1 MLTFLTPKKNTIY
14 KPKKKMGVSVLRKEA
29 PEFFQISESVA
40 DSINKRSQKEIKS
53 ERIVLP
59 WNKNKIAFKIRNVLT
74 PNECKLLIQASE
86 AAGYEPAM
94 VNIGGGRQILN
105 TDYRDSYRV
114 MIDHSNIV
122 KAIYDKAI
130 GNNTEVLNVL
140 CQLNESIKPVEI
152 NERLRYLKYH
162 VGQKFTMHMDGSYSR
177 PSNHPNSGDRSYFT
191 ILIYLNKNYVGSTRL
206 FSGYNCEDREIYDV
220 LPEEGMIFIHQH
232 DILHSGAEILSGTK
246 YAIRSDV
253 LCRYEN
259 QNVKEKKNIKCDTKK

>member
-1 MLTFLTPKKNTIY
+1 
-14 KPKKKMGVSVLRKEA
+14 MGAPVLRKEA

-59 WNKNKIAFKIRNVLT
+59 WNKNKIAFKVRNVLT

-122 KAIYDKAI
+122 KAIYD
-130 GNNTEVLNVL
+130 
-140 CQLNESIKPVEI
+140 
-152 NERLRYLKYH
+152 
-162 VGQKFTMHMDGSYSR
+162 
-177 PSNHPNSGDRSYFT
+177 
-191 ILIYLNKNYVGSTRL
+191 
-206 FSGYNCEDREIYDV
+206 
-220 LPEEGMIFIHQH
+220 
-232 DILHSGAEILSGTK
+232 
-246 YAIRSDV
+246 
-253 LCRYEN
+253 
-259 QNVKEKKNIKCDTKK
+259 